1 MRAFTEKLLA
11 SVVILVIGLGFS
23 AAAPMAILALTF
35 KSVREAWR

>member
-11 SVVILVIGLGFS
+11 SVVILVIALGFS
-23 AAAPMAILALTF
+23 AAAPLAILALPF